1 MTLANGIGAGL
12 FVLALGTPGFILA
25 QGTGS
30 APAPAA
36 SQATMQ
42 DRVARCAAEG
52 TARQLTG
59 DARRDFV
66 SECLAG
72 RTTTG
77 AEAPAPATTSGGAPA
92 PAAGPTR

>member
-1 MTLANGIGAGL
+1 MTPANGIGAGL
-12 FVLALGTPGFILA
+12 LVLALGAPGLLLA
-25 QGTGS
+25 QGTAG
-30 APAPAA
+30 APPHPAP

-42 DRVARCAAEG
+42 DRVAHCAAEG

-72 RTTTG
+72 RTEAG
-77 AEAPAPATTSGGAPA
+77 AGAPA
-92 PAAGPTR
+92 PQPPPTR